1 MAKTIL
7 HGISVAPGIAIGKIV
22 HTHQESHIEERFIG
36 LDDIDSEVEKLN
48 QAAKSVSQELEEA
61 KQSVTS
67 TEHGDI
73 IQAHIMMSHDPR
85 LLSETEECIRTQR
98 LCAPWAL
105 QKTLDALCA
114 AFIDLDDP
122 YLRERAFDLRAVGT
136 RLQGH
141 LSGRDYTPITSSSPR
156 VYMAED
162 LSPVDTINLSVDH
175 ILGLV
180 MAEGGATSHTAI
192 LARSLHIPAIMGVTG
207 ILEAAKENDLVIVD
221 AVAGCVYIEPDE
233 QELATFTQKL
243 DEYKTWADNVRR
255 SASLPAETLDNVHIH
270 VQANLEN
277 VNEVGEITSYG
288 AEGIGLYRTEY
299 AYLRSRQLPT
309 EDQLYNEYAAVVRR
323 AEGAQVVFRTL
334 DVGMDK
340 ALHTQTSI
348 KEANPALGLRGIR
361 FCMRHQGILRTQLRA
376 ILRAALYGD
385 VSIVLPMIS
394 CLEEVQGVK
403 RILNEVRQDLCI
415 QGIEHSASLPIGI
428 MMEVPSAIMI
438 ADSLAKHCDF
448 FSIGTNDLTHYLLAI
463 DRSNKHVAYLHN
475 PLHTALTR
483 SIKRIVD
490 CAHRE
495 GISVTVCGEIVSD
508 PYCLAMLLG
517 LGVDIISAAPQS
529 IPSIKHL
536 LRNLKAEECT
546 KMAEAILTTADAAVC
561 TRIVTDTLSQG
572 LRDDFSFYTTLIN
585 THG

>member
-1 MAKTIL
+1 MARTIL
-7 HGISVAPGIAIGKIV
+7 YGISVAPGIAIGKV
-22 HTHQESHIEERFIG
+22 VRTHHEQQIEERFIG
-36 LDDIDSEVEKLN
+36 KDDIDSEVEKLHAATSGVSAEL
-48 QAAKSVSQELEEA
+48 QAAKITSV
-61 KQSVTS
+61 
-67 TEHGDI
+67 EHGDI

-85 LLSETEECIRTQR
+85 LLSETEDCIRTQR

-105 QKTLDALCA
+105 QKTLDSLCA

-122 YLRERAFDLRAVGT
+122 YLRERAFDLRAVGA
-136 RLQGH
+136 RLQAH
-141 LSGRDYTPITSSSPR
+141 LAGKDFSPITSTSPR
-156 VYMAED
+156 IYMAED
-162 LSPVDTINLSVDH
+162 LSPVDTLNLSVDH

-207 ILEAAKENDLVIVD
+207 ILEAVKEDDLVIVD
-221 AVAGCVYIEPDE
+221 AIAGCVYIAPDE
-233 QELATFTQKL
+233 QELASFAQKL
-243 DEYKTWADNVRR
+243 QEYQDWAKAVRR
-255 SASLPAETLDNVHIH
+255 SATLPAETLDNVHIH

-277 VNEVGEITSYG
+277 ADEVESITSYG

-309 EDQLYNEYAAVVRR
+309 EEQLYQEYASVVKK
-323 AEGAQVVFRTL
+323 ANTKQVIFRTL

-340 ALHTQTSI
+340 ALHSQTAI
-348 KEANPALGLRGIR
+348 KEYNPALGLRGIR

-376 ILRAALYGD
+376 ILRAALHGD
-385 VSIVLPMIS
+385 VSIILPMIS
-394 CLEEVQGVK
+394 CLEEVQAIK
-403 RILNEVRQDLCI
+403 RILLEVRQDLCL
-415 QGIEHSASLPIGI
+415 QGIEHASSLPIGI
-428 MMEVPSAIMI
+428 MMEVPSAVMI

-463 DRSNKHVAYLHN
+463 DRNNKHVAYLHN

-483 SIKRIVD
+483 CIKRIID

-495 GISVTVCGEIVSD
+495 GISVTVCGEMVSD

-546 KMAEAILTTADAAVC
+546 KMAEAMLTTADAAVC
-561 TRIVTDTLSQG
+561 TRIVTDTLAQS
-572 LRDDFSFYTTLIN
+572 LRDNFAFYTSLIN
-585 THG
+585 TRG